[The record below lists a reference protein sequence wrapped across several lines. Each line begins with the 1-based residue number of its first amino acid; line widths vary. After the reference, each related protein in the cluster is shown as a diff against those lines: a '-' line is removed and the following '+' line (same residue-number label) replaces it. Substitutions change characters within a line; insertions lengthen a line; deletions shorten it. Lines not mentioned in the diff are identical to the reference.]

1 MIVNATEPGVTERT
15 CGGVWRGHVVEVAL
29 VFALIFLYAGTPPP
43 DVNEAHYLAKA
54 KHFWNPAWCGPD
66 VFLDSA
72 DVHTVFYA
80 VFGWPTLWVSLP
92 IVTWCG
98 RLATWALV
106 AWGWQRLSWSILPC
120 RYISVLTA
128 AWFLVLNDSC
138 HLAGEWAIGGLE
150 AKGVAYALVL
160 WGLRAIVLGRWATA
174 WIWLGAA
181 SALHVLVGGWS
192 MLAAAIA
199 WLLSGSARPALRSMW
214 PGLVI
219 GAGVALTGLLPALW
233 LTSGADEA
241 TATEANLIYV
251 FGRLPHHLVFHSFA
265 PTRLMMFGLL
275 IVLWM
280 VLSWSVGRCEPW
292 LRLHRFALGA
302 LTIAVLGI
310 MLDLLLLLDPPL
322 AAKLLRF
329 YWYRLADVAVPLVV
343 SMALPVALKRWESE
357 LLPAVRWLWS
367 VAVLLP
373 VLLLGGVFV
382 EHQVDFRPEGI
393 VQSSPPGRW
402 NSRQLVARCRSWQ
415 DACAWIAQPHGSP
428 GSFPDAAQSAD
439 IQVVCTARG
448 SRLLEG
454 HSARSGQHCRV
465 VAATAGDL
473 SADVIEGGLGA
484 WSDEQLREIA
494 ERQQVDYIVVDR
506 AYTNA
511 PTGFSTRLSRV
522 AWRRRRGLRCTGCGG
537 GSRLQAAG
545 SRPQTGASDA
555 EAWSLKPGA

>member
-1 MIVNATEPGVTERT
+1 MIVNATEPRATERT
-15 CGGVWRGHVVEVAL
+15 RGGVWRGHVVEVAL
-29 VFALIFLYAGTPPP
+29 VFALIFLYAGTSPP

-72 DVHTVFYA
+72 DAHTVFYA

-98 RLATWALV
+98 RLVTWALV
-106 AWGWQRLSWSILPC
+106 AWGWQRLSWSILPY

-160 WGLRAIVLGRWATA
+160 WGLRAVVLGRWATV

-357 LLPAVRWLWS
+357 LLPAVRCLWS

-382 EHQVDFRPEGI
+382 EHQVDFRPGGI

-402 NSRQLVARCRSWQ
+402 NSRQLAARCWSWQ
-415 DACAWIAQPHGSP
+415 ETCAWIAHHTDPQDRFLTPRNQQT
-428 GSFPDAAQSAD
+428 FKWYAQRAEVACWKD
-439 IQVVCTARG
+439 IPQDQAGIVEWW
-448 SRLLEG
+448 RLLQEIYPP
-454 HSARSGQHCRV
+454 
-465 VAATAGDL
+465 
-473 SADVIEGGLGA
+473 DVIEGGLGA

-494 ERQQVDYIVVDR
+494 ERQRVDYILVDR
-506 AYTNA
+506 AYTTRQLGFPRVYPESPGATAWFELYRVREAAA
-511 PTGFSTRLSRV
+511 P
-522 AWRRRRGLRCTGCGG
+522 GG
-537 GSRLQAAG
+537 RLQAAG
-545 SRPQTGASDA
+545 RRPEPPA
-555 EAWSLKPGA
+555 